1 MPFENWGKSINN
13 KPKYTFVPT
22 TVMGVKRIVKYAKK
36 KNLRVR
42 CSGYRHS
49 WSNTF
54 SQKAEILISL
64 LPIAQVNTLP
74 DPISI
79 VPTST
84 TGMTELST
92 IELIEK
98 GPSIPLNKSWC
109 RMGVAVTNE
118 DFRRWA
124 VENKK
129 WALPVDVI
137 LVE

>member
-22 TVMGVKRIVKYAKK
+22 TVLGVKRIVKYAQN

-49 WSNTF
+49 WSDTF
-54 SQKAEILISL
+54 CQKEEILISL

-74 DPISI
+74 DPISF

-84 TGMTELST
+84 TERTELST
-92 IELIEK
+92 IELVNEAP
-98 GPSIPLNKSWC
+98 GIPPNKSWC
-109 RMGVAVTNE
+109 RIGVAVTNE
-118 DFRRWA
+118 YFRRWA
-124 VENKK
+124 IKNKK